1 MSLCHARPSTPQIS
15 SAAIVALCSLVGG
28 QNHLSRAGG
37 RVGREFRKN
46 PLKLRGEDRGAVSEL
61 RSIDVG
67 NARLSVACE
76 IDGYYGR
83 MWRECWPGQAASCG
97 EGGAVVGLVTRCAR
111 YGVGLRW
118 GWVFLAD
125 GVVACRPKAG
135 SRQGSS
141 PEGPR
146 RLCGSVSAANRAR
159 RREAA
164 DGKAGK
170 RLRVA
175 LNLVGSAC
183 LRRVGTFARP
193 ARSTS

>member
-1 MSLCHARPSTPQIS
+1 MLTGSGCELRRGWCGRGPGDEVRQVRGR
-15 SAAIVALCSLVGG
+15 VAL
-28 QNHLSRAGG
+28 
-37 RVGREFRKN
+37 
-46 PLKLRGEDRGAVSEL
+46 
-61 RSIDVG
+61 
-67 NARLSVACE
+67 
-76 IDGYYGR
+76 
-83 MWRECWPGQAASCG
+83 
-97 EGGAVVGLVTRCAR
+97 
-111 YGVGLRW
+111 GV
-118 GWVFLAD
+118 VFLAD

-159 RREAA
+159 PREAA

-183 LRRVGTFARP
+183 LRRVDDFCSAGEINGLSNELTGEEV
-193 ARSTS
+193 